1 MLHVLTHSFPYRR
14 SVDLHVVALQVV
26 ADARLPGGLQLDAV
40 VGHQGPRALAGA
52 ASATSFPLQA
62 ATPFKSP
69 RLKPTLQVLRTPGRI
84 LTCPAGAA
92 SPASPGPAP
101 WSPAAP
107 PRSACAPGLW
117 LLRSA
122 GWPGCP
128 RWRCWSAHPPTRA
141 G

>member
-52 ASATSFPLQA
+52 ASATSFPLKA

-69 RLKPTLQVLRTPGRI
+69 RLKPLLQVLRRPGRI
-84 LTCPAGAA
+84 LPCPAGAA
-92 SPASPGPAP
+92 PPAAAGTAP
-101 WSPAAP
+101 WSPASSDKRRLGTEGVSTCRYRWAP
-107 PRSACAPGLW
+107 
-117 LLRSA
+117 
-122 GWPGCP
+122 
-128 RWRCWSAHPPTRA
+128 
-141 G
+141 

>member
-52 ASATSFPLQA
+52 ASATSFPLKA

-69 RLKPTLQVLRTPGRI
+69 RLQPLLQLLPRPGRL
-84 LTCPAGAA
+84 LTCPACAA
-92 SPASPGPAP
+92 PPPAAGTPP
-101 WSPAAP
+101 WSPPAQ
-107 PRSACAPGLW
+107 SE
-117 LLRSA
+117 
-122 GWPGCP
+122 
-128 RWRCWSAHPPTRA
+128 
-141 G
+141 

>member
-69 RLKPTLQVLRTPGRI
+69 RLKPLLQVLRRPGRI

-92 SPASPGPAP
+92 PPAAAGTAP
-101 WSPAAP
+101 WSPAAA
-107 PRSACAPGLW
+107 PRSACAPGQVRRASCRARVW
-117 LLRSA
+117 QLL
-122 GWPGCP
+122 
-128 RWRCWSAHPPTRA
+128 
-141 G
+141 

>member
-52 ASATSFPLQA
+52 ASATSFPLKA

-69 RLKPTLQVLRTPGRI
+69 RLKPLLQVLRRPGRI

-92 SPASPGPAP
+92 P
-101 WSPAAP
+101 PAAAGT
-107 PRSACAPGLW
+107 RSEEHTSELQSLMRISYAVFCVKKKQKT
-117 LLRSA
+117 
-122 GWPGCP
+122 
-128 RWRCWSAHPPTRA
+128 HTTTK
-141 G
+141 